1 MALRPGM
8 VGLRLRWPKLLRDRI
23 AAEAEKAGRSINSEI
38 LHRLGLTLDQRWQE
52 IITETEREERKEQEL
67 KEKFNERYETDPE
80 YRKSVAKM
88 LAKLE
93 ATGQKKPKDR

>member
-1 MALRPGM
+1 M

-52 IITETEREERKEQEL
+52 IISETEREEREDQQLWERANK
-67 KEKFNERYETDPE
+67 RYETDPE

-88 LAKLE
+88 LAQME
-93 ATGQKKPKDR
+93 TGRKKPKDR